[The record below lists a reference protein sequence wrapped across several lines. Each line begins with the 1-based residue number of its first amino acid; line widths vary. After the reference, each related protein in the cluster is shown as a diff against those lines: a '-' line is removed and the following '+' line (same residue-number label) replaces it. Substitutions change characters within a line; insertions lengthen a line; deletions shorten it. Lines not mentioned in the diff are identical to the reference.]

1 MASSDVPGPGQFTFV
16 RKEDRGGNDGGNM
29 AAAFARIA
37 LRDEYSKADGQLLS
51 DFESVLRG

>member
-29 AAAFARIA
+29 AAAFARA
-37 LRDEYSKADGQLLS
+37 KRCATSTARLTASS
-51 DFESVLRG
+51 